1 MSIWT
6 IKMINFLYFLPIGT
20 FPSHKNNGQLSCSSF
35 LSTVLMMIYYVIE
48 VEGVAMQFT
57 NSHVDIF
64 LSHICETEIR
74 FVLDFIVKDEIKD
87 ICKY

>member
-1 MSIWT
+1 
-6 IKMINFLYFLPIGT
+6 
-20 FPSHKNNGQLSCSSF
+20 
-35 LSTVLMMIYYVIE
+35 MMIYYVIE

-74 FVLDFIVKDEIKD
+74 FVLDFIVKDGIKD